1 MAHSFHWQAFTKAT
15 FTKKGMRGCSS
26 IQQRLRSI
34 HSSANL
40 LRGVR
45 RIIRLDIDAKLYY
58 CWLCLTEIPSQCTPQ
73 ANAHFIFYYP
83 SIFKI
88 R

>member
-58 CWLCLTEIPSQCTPQ
+58 CWLCLEAPR
-73 ANAHFIFYYP
+73 ANSSACAVLDDAAP
-83 SIFKI
+83 A
-88 R
+88 